1 MGWYYRL
8 PQAFP
13 AMYPQII
20 RLAVSLLN
28 VPQLLTYG
36 TPKEVASIAETL
48 RWFRWCVKQD
58 PTAFKEFYNI
68 FESYDIRAST
78 QTEIWHGEFQTL
90 LYITAKPTKVSEF
103 IRLNPEIAGD
113 VLPECQ

>member
-20 RLAVSLLN
+20 RSAVMSLN

-36 TPKEVASIAETL
+36 TPKEVAAIAETL

-58 PTAFKEFYNI
+58 PGASIEFANI
-68 FESYDIRAST
+68 FEIFDIRAST
-78 QTEIWHGEFQTL
+78 SWDEASVL

-103 IRLNPEIAGD
+103 IRLNPELAGD
-113 VLPECQ
+113 VLSECQ